1 MSVTDRPT
9 LGSLRP
15 LLYLDIDGTL
25 LRRRTAIAGLRDAYE
40 VDPDTHGFLMW
51 AVEHFDCRWLSTRTH
66 VGNAD
71 GARRAFRHA
80 LGVSTLPEDWA
91 GVLGQ
96 IAAVPWSTSKI
107 EAIELDHSAG
117 WFWIDDAPGVADVAA
132 LSAMNFKDHLI
143 RINDRD
149 QRPLMRVKAVLTHGC
164 MGTPSVLP

>member
-9 LGSLRP
+9 SRSLRP

-40 VDPDTHGFLMW
+40 VDPDTHGFLTW
-51 AVEHFDCRWLSTRTH
+51 AVEQFDCRWLSTRTH
-66 VGNAD
+66 AGNAD

-91 GVLGQ
+91 GVLRP
-96 IAAVPWSTSKI
+96 IAAVAWSTSKI
-107 EAIELDHSAG
+107 DAIALDHSAG
-117 WFWIDDAPGVADVAA
+117 WFWVDDAPGAADVAA
-132 LSAMNFKDHLI
+132 LSALNVDDHLI

-149 QRPLMRVKAVLTHGC
+149 QRPLMRVKAALVHGC
-164 MGTPSVLP
+164 VRGSSVLP